1 MGGMHR
7 SHARQLRRN
16 LTEAEH
22 VLWRHLRLRQLDGH
36 KFRRQQPIGPYIVD
50 FICLE
55 TRLIVE
61 LDGGQ
66 HSNQTASDAER
77 SAWLETQ
84 GFRVMRFWNHEVLQN
99 IEAVKESIREA
110 FLPPHP
116 NLPPQG
122 GKEKKLQGLTVIQ
135 KARDGNTR

>member
-7 SHARQLRRN
+7 LRSRQLRRN
-16 LTEAEH
+16 LTEAEQA
-22 VLWRHLRLRQLDGH
+22 LWRHLRLRQLDGR

-55 TRLIVE
+55 RRLIVE
-61 LDGGQ
+61 LGGGQ
-66 HSNQTASDAER
+66 HSNQTISDAER

-84 GFRVMRFWNHEVLQN
+84 EFRVLRFWNHEVLQN

-110 FLPPHP
+110 LLPPHP

-122 GKEKKLQGLTVIQ
+122 GKG
-135 KARDGNTR
+135 RR

>member
-1 MGGMHR
+1 MGGMSGSR
-7 SHARQLRRN
+7 ARQLRRN
-16 LTEAEH
+16 LTEAEQT
-22 VLWRHLRLRQLDGH
+22 LWRHLRLRQLDGC

-50 FICLE
+50 FICFE

-66 HSNQTASDAER
+66 HNSQTTSDAER
-77 SAWLETQ
+77 SAWLKTQ
-84 GFRVMRFWNHEVLQN
+84 GFRVLRFWNHEVLQN

-110 FLPPHP
+110 LLPPHP

-122 GKEKKLQGLTVIQ
+122 GKE
-135 KARDGNTR
+135 